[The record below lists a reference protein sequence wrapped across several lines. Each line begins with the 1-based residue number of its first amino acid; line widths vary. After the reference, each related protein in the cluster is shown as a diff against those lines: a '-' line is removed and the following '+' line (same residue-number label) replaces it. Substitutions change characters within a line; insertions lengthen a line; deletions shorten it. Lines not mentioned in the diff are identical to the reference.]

1 MPGFIV
7 WRVISPK
14 GLSLVLGLSGI
25 LPICLANSELLGCMG
40 LTWAEVVSMDMGL
53 AKFGVGLL
61 FSVHMGL
68 M

>member
-14 GLSLVLGLSGI
+14 GLSLALGISGI

-40 LTWAEVVSMDMGL
+40 LNWAEVVSMDMGL
-53 AKFGVGLL
+53 A
-61 FSVHMGL
+61 
-68 M
+68 